1 MALTLSRWMNR
12 YQFTFLFVHF
22 STFYSIFNLFDQFFF
37 FNCYKSI
44 DYLTVLDWSDWYEY
58 LDRVGFL
65 KASLIRPCRL
75 LCPTTSA
82 TFGAT
87 PKFCAKRADFET
99 SLFLRLYVICFYSP
113 FSLLNCPASCVIGFC
128 ATLPSKTHSKATK
141 LNWKLN
147 FFFFVLSVSI
157 CVYHLL
163 PFSSCLEKKTLQYSF
178 RSKHCRKMD

>member
-1 MALTLSRWMNR
+1 MNE
-12 YQFTFLFVHF
+12 
-22 STFYSIFNLFDQFFF
+22 SISIYVSVCSFFNLLFDFQPFRPIFF

-58 LDRVGFL
+58 LERVGFL

-87 PKFCAKRADFET
+87 LKFCAKRADFET

-147 FFFFVLSVSI
+147 FFSLSYRCQSVCTI
-157 CVYHLL
+157 CCLFLL
-163 PFSSCLEKKTLQYSF
+163 V
-178 RSKHCRKMD
+178 